1 MIELVLENQN
11 KDNYNIYG
19 YGFDSSLTYINSL
32 TYEEKTIIDNW
43 ECSSK

>member
-11 KDNYNIYG
+11 KNNYNVYG
-19 YGFDSSLTYINSL
+19 YEFGSSQIYINSL